1 MWCAVCVCVYFVL
14 CVCVF
19 CVVCVC
25 ILCVCVGVCV
35 CVFKLVCVCVGV
47 CVCREREREE
57 REKERERE
65 GRRYAAVVQDREH
78 LWVSVASD
86 ANCPRRKNTCEN
98 NLEALPRVPVFTLIR
113 TDTYR

>member
-1 MWCAVCVCVYFVL
+1 MYIYCVCVV
-14 CVCVF
+14 
-19 CVVCVC
+19 
-25 ILCVCVGVCV
+25 V

-47 CVCREREREE
+47 CVCVEREREREREKEE
-57 REKERERE
+57 REKREERGG
-65 GRRYAAVVQDREH
+65 GRRCAAVVQDREH

-113 TDTYR
+113 TDTTLDLSQKAEKGKS